1 MKRSS
6 TFLICLLSFTAVSAQ
21 KSLPPLDRL
30 ASINDS
36 IVGEAHMLYFSEKIN
51 WITTDYFL
59 ENHTPEQ
66 IGGSLTYFKDSVW
79 VCFFCDK
86 EQQNSISEI
95 RWNIKGKTLQESRSD
110 SIRPLLPEEKQMM
123 ERRYRILG
131 KAFDEYRDSIYS
143 LPSKYGK
150 LNFDLIPIGDNIT
163 RIYILQGIFV
173 EGILPWGND
182 YSIDVDSNDNIIC
195 FRRHHRSFIP
205 VELKKSEDGEDL
217 VYHTHLEDNQ
227 FITATDICNFL
238 MYGRDLYNLKQF
250 MVVSPAF
257 NCNFSY
263 IDSMKTI
270 ITLDKNK

>member
-1 MKRSS
+1 MKRIS

-66 IGGSLTYFKDSVW
+66 ICGSLTYFKDSVW

-217 VYHTHLEDNQ
+217 VYHTHLEDNP

>member
-66 IGGSLTYFKDSVW
+66 ICGSLTYFKDSVW

-217 VYHTHLEDNQ
+217 VYHTHLEDNP

>member
-173 EGILPWGND
+173 KGILPWGND

-217 VYHTHLEDNQ
+217 VYHAHLEDNP